1 MATARR
7 GALRRADA
15 GAAARRRDAALED
28 GLSRVPAGLIEI
40 DWAHPAFARLAAVG
54 APVAQA
60 VGQGAD
66 LRDVL
71 NAHAERQDLRTAGG
85 HPLRFIPQGALPS
98 GAAYEAHIAATGGV
112 PTRDNLHDFFNALI
126 WLYWP
131 RTKAALNARQ
141 ASAIARDGIGA
152 VRGAVRDAATLF
164 DENALIFLRT
174 DDAPERCLTGFDWP
188 GLFIEGRAAWG
199 RSCAVLPFGHA
210 LLEKLV
216 APYKSITAHAWPVH
230 VASLEAAAQTA
241 SIDAVLADTL
251 ASADLTT
258 SDFRPLPVMGI
269 PGWCEANRDPAFY
282 SDTAVFRAGRRTSAK
297 PGQKC

>member
-1 MATARR
+1 MF
-7 GALRRADA
+7 
-15 GAAARRRDAALED
+15 
-28 GLSRVPAGLIEI
+28 PAGLTGI
-40 DWAHPAFARLAAVG
+40 DWAHPAFAPLAAIG
-54 APVAQA
+54 APVARA

-71 NAHAERQDLRTAGG
+71 NVYAEQRDLRTAGG
-85 HPLRFIPQGALPS
+85 HPLRFIPQVALPF
-98 GAAYEAHIAATGGV
+98 GVAYETHIAATGGV
-112 PTRDNLHDFFNALI
+112 PTRDNLHDGLNALI
-126 WLYWP
+126 WLHWP

-152 VRGAVRDAATLF
+152 ARGAVRDAATLF
-164 DENALIFLRT
+164 DENALVFLHT

-199 RSCAVLPFGHA
+199 RSCAVRPFGHA

-216 APYKSITAHAWPVH
+216 APYKSITAHAWPVR
-230 VASLEAAAQTA
+230 VASLCAAAQAA

-251 ASADLTT
+251 ATAALATG
-258 SDFRPLPVMGI
+258 DFCPLPVMGI

-282 SDTAVFRAGRRTSAK
+282 SDTAVFRAGRRISAK